1 MMKNTKRLFALL
13 MAIVMVMGLAV
24 NVSADENTTITV
36 PDDGHTYEVYQIF
49 TAELT
54 EEEGAIVL
62 TNIKWGKNGT
72 GMEGEYVPKTVLD
85 ALAAKK
91 DSTSNQEKLDV
102 ILDYVTLTN
111 PIATLG
117 GDAELEIGVEPGYY
131 LIKDQDG
138 SVTGNDVYTTYIVE
152 VVDSVTITRK
162 ATVPQ
167 VTKKII
173 DGEDNPDT
181 PEKENEVAVNE
192 AAIGED
198 VNYEIVGTLPSN
210 VEDFKEYFYRFTDT
224 LSKGLSYNDNSAVV
238 KVNGVVV
245 TDYFYIDEGTYS
257 DTTGTTITIAI
268 QDLLALEKLTTP
280 AVGNITKDTTVVI
293 TYTAKVNENA
303 AIDTANPNEVK
314 LEYSNNPS
322 NSGDGTPG
330 TPPENPSKPTPDT
343 PIGETPKSKVE
354 TFVTEIHINKV
365 DGNGKALAGA
375 KFKITGES
383 LKTVMIYT
391 NTFTESANGEYWKLK
406 DGTYTKEAPVLEDD
420 PTTQDKDEKTSDAY
434 DSTTTKYTVTVN
446 ETKEEQA
453 ETVGAEKVVGQDGKL
468 TFSGLAVGTYTIEE
482 TDTPDGYNS
491 IPDITLKVGFDAA
504 NKKFTYTWTGGA
516 EGNTNTV
523 TVINLPGSTLPETG
537 GMGTTLIYAAGGIL
551 FAAAVVLLVT
561 KKRMATEE

>member
-1 MMKNTKRLFALL
+1 MKNAKRFFALL
-13 MAIVMVMGLAV
+13 MAIVMVMALAV
-24 NVSADENTTITV
+24 NVSADENTIITV
-36 PDDGHTYEVYQIF
+36 PNDGHTYEVYQIF

-54 EEEGAIVL
+54 EKEGAIVL

-72 GMEGEYVPKTVLD
+72 GTEYEYVPKNVLD
-85 ALAAKK
+85 ELAAKK

-102 ILDYVTLTN
+102 ILKYVTLTN
-111 PIATLG
+111 PIDTLSS
-117 GDAELEIGVEPGYY
+117 DNLETVVAPGYY
-131 LIKDQDG
+131 LIKDEDI

-173 DGEDNPDT
+173 DGADNT
-181 PEKENEVAVNE
+181 NTVEKENELTVNE

-198 VNYEIVGTLPSN
+198 VRYEIVGTLPSN
-210 VEDFKEYFYRFTDT
+210 VEDFKAYFYRFTDT
-224 LSKGLSYNDNSAVV
+224 LSMGLTYNDDAVV
-238 KVNGVVV
+238 KVNGVDV
-245 TDYFYIDEGTYS
+245 TEFFYINAGTYS
-257 DTTGTTITIAI
+257 ETTGTTITIAI
-268 QDLLALEKLTTP
+268 QDLLALENLTTP

-303 AIDTANPNEVK
+303 AIDTANPNKVV

-322 NSGDGTPG
+322 DSGDGTPD
-330 TPPENPSKPTPDT
+330 TPHENPSKPTPDT
-343 PIGETPKSKVE
+343 PTGVTPPSEVE

-383 LKTVMIYT
+383 LKTVLIYT
-391 NTFTESANGEYWKLK
+391 NIFTESKNGEYWKLK
-406 DGTYTKEAPVLEDD
+406 DGTYTKEDPVLEDD
-420 PTTQDKDEKTSDAY
+420 PTTLDKDEKTADAY
-434 DSTTTKYTVTVN
+434 DNTNIKYTVTVD
-446 ETKEEQA
+446 ETTMEDA
-453 ETVGAEKVVGQDGKL
+453 ETVDAEKVVGQDGKL
-468 TFSGLAVGTYTIEE
+468 TFSGLAAGTYTIEE

-491 IPDITLKVGFDAA
+491 IPDITLEVVFDAE
-504 NKKFTYTWTGGA
+504 NKKFTYNWTGGA

-523 TVINLPGSTLPETG
+523 TVINQPGSTLPETG

-551 FAAAVVLLVT
+551 FVAAVVLLVT
-561 KKRMATEE
+561 KKRMASEE

>member
-1 MMKNTKRLFALL
+1 MKNAKRFFALL
-13 MAIVMVMGLAV
+13 MAIVMVMALAV
-24 NVSADENTTITV
+24 NVSADENTIITV
-36 PDDGHTYEVYQIF
+36 PNDGHTYEVYQIF

-54 EEEGAIVL
+54 EKEGAIVL

-72 GMEGEYVPKTVLD
+72 GTEDEYVPKTVLD
-85 ALAAKK
+85 ELAAKK

-102 ILDYVTLTN
+102 ILKYVNLTN
-111 PIATLG
+111 PIDTLSG
-117 GDAELEIGVEPGYY
+117 TKLETVVAPGYY
-131 LIKDQDG
+131 LIKDKDG
-138 SVTGNDVYTTYIVE
+138 SVTDNDVYTTYIVE

-173 DGEDNPDT
+173 DGVDNPNT
-181 PEKENEVAVNE
+181 QEKENELTVNE

-198 VNYEIVGTLPSN
+198 VSYEIVGTLPSN

-224 LSKGLSYNDNSAVV
+224 LSKGLTYNADAVV
-238 KVNGVVV
+238 KVNGVDV
-245 TDYFYIDEGTYS
+245 TDFFYINAGTYNE
-257 DTTGTTITIAI
+257 TTGTTITIAI

-293 TYTAKVNENA
+293 IYTAKVNENA

-322 NSGDGTPG
+322 ESGDGTPD
-330 TPPENPSKPTPDT
+330 TPPEDPPQPNPNAPTGVT
-343 PIGETPKSKVE
+343 PPSEVE

-365 DGNGKALAGA
+365 DDNGKALAGA

-383 LKTVMIYT
+383 LKTVLIYT
-391 NTFTESANGEYWKLK
+391 NTFTESENGEYWKLK
-406 DGTYTKEAPVLEDD
+406 DGTYTKKAPVLEDD
-420 PTTQDKDEKTSDAY
+420 PNTQDKDEKTDDAY
-434 DSTTTKYTVTVN
+434 DSTNIKYTVTVD
-446 ETKEEQA
+446 ETTMEDA
-453 ETVGAEKVVGQDGKL
+453 ETVGAEMVVGQDGKL
-468 TFSGLAVGTYTIEE
+468 TFSGLAAGTYTIEE

-491 IPDITLKVGFDAA
+491 IPDITLVVVFDAES
-504 NKKFTYTWTGGA
+504 KEFTYNWTGGA
-516 EGNTNTV
+516 VGDTNTV

-551 FAAAVVLLVT
+551 FVAAVVLLVT
-561 KKRMATEE
+561 KKRMASEE

>member
-1 MMKNTKRLFALL
+1 MKNARRLFALL
-13 MAIVMVMGLAV
+13 MTIVMVMGLAV

-36 PDDGHTYEVYQIF
+36 PDDGHIYEVYQIF

-54 EEEGAIVL
+54 EEDDAIVL
-62 TNIKWGKNGT
+62 TNIKWGQNGT
-72 GMEGEYVPKTVLD
+72 GTKGEYVDKTVLD

-111 PIATLG
+111 PIDTLSATK
-117 GDAELEIGVEPGYY
+117 LETVVVPGYY
-131 LIKDQDG
+131 LIKDKDN
-138 SVTGNDVYTTYIVE
+138 SVTGSDVYTTYIVE

-173 DGEDNPDT
+173 DGNDNPDT
-181 PEKENEVAVNE
+181 PEKENEVTVNE

-198 VNYEIVGTLPSN
+198 VHYEIVGTLPSN

-224 LSKGLSYNDNSAVV
+224 LSKGLTYNDDAQVT
-238 KVNGVVV
+238 VNGKDV
-245 TDYFYIDEGTYS
+245 TKYFYINEGTYS
-257 DTTGTTITIAI
+257 ETAGTTITIAI

-293 TYTAKVNENA
+293 TYSAQVNENA
-303 AIDTANPNEVK
+303 AIDSANPNEVV
-314 LEYSNNPS
+314 LQYSNNPS

-330 TPPENPSKPTPDT
+330 TPPENPTEPNPDT
-343 PIGETPKSKVE
+343 PIGVTPKSEVE

-365 DGNGKALAGA
+365 DGNGNALAGA

-383 LKTVMIYT
+383 LKTVLVYT
-391 NTFTESANGEYWKLK
+391 ETFTESANGEYWKLK
-406 DGTYTKEAPVLEDD
+406 DGTYTKEAPVLEDN
-420 PTTQDKDEKTSDAY
+420 PATQDKDEKTADAY
-434 DSTTTKYTVTVN
+434 DSTTTKYTMTVN
-446 ETKEEQA
+446 KTKVENA

-468 TFSGLAVGTYTIEE
+468 TFTGLAAGTYTIEE

-491 IPDITLKVGFDAA
+491 IPNITLKIGFDAA

-516 EGNTNTV
+516 DGNGNTV
-523 TVINLPGSTLPETG
+523 TITNLPGSTLPETG

-551 FAAAVVLLVT
+551 FVAAVVLLVT
-561 KKRMATEE
+561 KKRMAAEE